1 MSANRVPIPLSERK
15 WDIPLLA
22 FLWLNILFITYQ
34 VDTEQLVIKDPSDF
48 EYPIWPL
55 RPVIDLIHWWGAN
68 FDPLLMARP
77 PFWQMT
83 IWIDQ
88 LFFGP
93 FYIFAIYA
101 FTKGRDWIRNWVFLY
116 AASIMTNVTIIL
128 GEEVMGEHA
137 SDSVALVFL
146 ANGPWFLVPLLM
158 IIRVWGPH
166 PFTRAADATSD

>member
-1 MSANRVPIPLSERK
+1 MNPSRISIPLSERK
-15 WDIPLLA
+15 QDIPILI
-22 FLWLNILFITYQ
+22 FLWINILFITYQ
-34 VDTEQLVIKDPSDF
+34 IDTEQLVIKDPSDF
-48 EYPIWPL
+48 EYPIWP
-55 RPVIDLIHWWGAN
+55 RPFIIDMVHWWGAN

-93 FYIFAIYA
+93 FYIAAIYA
-101 FTKGRDWIRNWVFLY
+101 FTKGRDWIRNWTFLY

-137 SDSVALVFL
+137 SDSVAIVFL
-146 ANGPWFLVPLLM
+146 ANGPWFLVPLFM
-158 IIRVWGPH
+158 ILRVWKPH
-166 PFTRAADATSD
+166 PFTKPAESGAD